1 MHAETLPG
9 DEAAAE
15 EVKGQMERMQK
26 VFTNFKYLTPEEAV
40 KRIVTIIESVSPKDN
55 GQFLAYYQVREDQ

>member
-1 MHAETLPG
+1 MPPG
-9 DEAAAE
+9 DDSAVE

-40 KRIVTIIESVSPKDN
+40 ARIVSVIDTVSPKDN
-55 GQFLAYYQVREDQ
+55 GQFFAYYQVRQDEY